1 LFLDKNTCN
10 YLNKGVKLVTR
21 VLLIEDD
28 PLVAKVIFYYLEQA
42 ETYQIVWAKTGG
54 EAFANARDD
63 FDVILLDILL
73 PDVDGIDLCSRLRE
87 WHDCPIIF
95 ISCLDSSDT
104 IVRALEHGGDDF
116 LVKPFDN
123 KVLEARIQAN
133 LRRYN
138 KNVQPTQNILE
149 CQGFTLDARRH
160 VVVKPEC
167 EIKLS
172 GTEFKIL
179 SFLMQNK
186 SKYFTPKELYLKIW
200 GEKSY
205 GDTRTV
211 IVHIHNIREKI
222 ENDPD
227 NPRFLKMEWGKGYYF
242 DLSGKTMKLANN

>member
-1 LFLDKNTCN
+1 MIN
-10 YLNKGVKLVTR
+10 YYFFYEEVKFVTR

-28 PLVAKVIFYYLEQA
+28 ALVAKVIFYYLEQA

-54 EAFANARDD
+54 EAFANARDN

-73 PDVDGIDLCSRLRE
+73 PDVDGIDLCARLRE

-104 IVRALEHGGDDF
+104 IVRALEQGGDDF

-133 LRRYN
+133 LRRYS
-138 KNVQPTQNILE
+138 KNLQSTQNLME
-149 CQGFTLDARRH
+149 CEGFKLDANRH
-160 VVVKPEC
+160 VVVKPEG

-179 SFLMQNK
+179 SFLMQNNGK
-186 SKYFTPKELYLKIW
+186 HFTPKELYLKIW

-222 ENDPD
+222 EKDPE
-227 NPRFLKMEWGKGYYF
+227 NPVFIKMEWGRGYYF
-242 DLSGKTMKLANN
+242 DLSGKTAVSNQAN

>member
-1 LFLDKNTCN
+1 MI
-10 YLNKGVKLVTR
+10 R

-42 ETYQIVWAKTGG
+42 ETYEVVWAKTGG
-54 EAFANARDD
+54 EAFANARDN

-73 PDVDGIDLCSRLRE
+73 PDVDGVDLCSRLRE

-104 IVRALEHGGDDF
+104 IVRALEQGGDDF

-138 KNVQPTQNILE
+138 KNMQPTHNTLE

-172 GTEFKIL
+172 GTEFRIL

-186 SKYFTPKELYLKIW
+186 GKYFTPKEIYLKIW

-222 ENDPD
+222 EDDSD

-242 DLSGKTMKLANN
+242 DLSGKTMKLSKTD

>member
-1 LFLDKNTCN
+1 MTN
-10 YLNKGVKLVTR
+10 

-28 PLVAKVIFYYLEQA
+28 SLVANVIFYYLEQT
-42 ETYQIVWAKTGG
+42 EEYQIVWAKTGG
-54 EAFANARDD
+54 EAFASARDH

-73 PDVDGIDLCSRLRE
+73 PDVDGIELCTRLRE

-95 ISCLDSSDT
+95 LSCLDGSDT

-133 LRRYN
+133 LRRFN
-138 KNVQPTQNILE
+138 KTFKPVKNSLV
-149 CQGFTLDARRH
+149 CKGFTLDMNRH
-160 VVVKPEC
+160 VVVKPEG

-172 GTEFKIL
+172 GTEFRIL
-179 SFLMQNK
+179 SFLMQNAGM
-186 SKYFTPKELYLKIW
+186 YFTPKELYLKIW
-200 GEKSY
+200 GDKSY

-222 ENDPD
+222 EECSE
-227 NPRFLKMEWGKGYYF
+227 NPRYLKMEWGKGYYF
-242 DLSGKTMKLANN
+242 DMFG

>member
-1 LFLDKNTCN
+1 M
-10 YLNKGVKLVTR
+10 VIR

-42 ETYQIVWAKTGG
+42 ETYEIVWAKTGG
-54 EAFANARDD
+54 EAFANARDK

-73 PDVDGIDLCSRLRE
+73 PDVDGIDLCARLRE

-104 IVRALEHGGDDF
+104 IVRALESGGDDF

-133 LRRYN
+133 LRRFR
-138 KNVQPTQNILE
+138 KNPQPLQNMLE
-149 CQGFTLDARRH
+149 CAGFSLVANRH
-160 VVVKPEC
+160 VVIKPEG
-167 EIKLS
+167 ETKLS
-172 GTEFKIL
+172 GTEFRIL
-179 SFLMQNK
+179 SFLMQNHG
-186 SKYFTPKELYLKIW
+186 KYYTPKELYLKVW

-211 IVHIHNIREKI
+211 IVHIHNLREKI
-222 ENDPD
+222 EQDPD
-227 NPRFLKMEWGKGYYF
+227 NPCFIKMEWGQGYYF
-242 DLSGKTMKLANN
+242 DLCGSTGILKQTN

>member
-1 LFLDKNTCN
+1 
-10 YLNKGVKLVTR
+10 VIR
-21 VLLIEDD
+21 VFLIEDD

-42 ETYQIVWAKTGG
+42 ETYQVIWAKTGG
-54 EAFANARDD
+54 EAFANARDSY
-63 FDVILLDILL
+63 DVILLDILL
-73 PDVDGIDLCSRLRE
+73 PDVDGIDLCARLRE

-95 ISCLDSSDT
+95 ISCLDGSDT

-123 KVLEARIQAN
+123 KVLVARIQAN

-138 KNVQPTQNILE
+138 KNLQPTQNMLE
-149 CQGFTLDARRH
+149 CEGFTLDANRH
-160 VVVKPEC
+160 VVVKVEG

-172 GTEFKIL
+172 GTEFKVL
-179 SFLMQNK
+179 SFLMQNNC
-186 SKYFTPKELYLKIW
+186 KYFTPKELYLKIW

-211 IVHIHNIREKI
+211 IVHIHNIRKKI
-222 ENDPD
+222 EKDSE

-242 DLSGKTMKLANN
+242 DASGRAMNHNKQINI

>member
-1 LFLDKNTCN
+1 M
-10 YLNKGVKLVTR
+10 TR

-28 PLVAKVIFYYLEQA
+28 PLVAKVILYYLEQA
-42 ETYQIVWAKTGG
+42 ETYQVVWVKTGG

-73 PDVDGIDLCSRLRE
+73 PDVDGVELCSRMRE

-104 IVRALEHGGDDF
+104 IVRALEKGGDDF
-116 LVKPFDN
+116 LAKPFDN

-133 LRRYN
+133 LRRYQ
-138 KNVQPTQNILE
+138 KKIQPTQNLLQ
-149 CQGFTLDARRH
+149 CKGFVLDARRH
-160 VVVKPEC
+160 VVVKPKG

-179 SFLMQNK
+179 SFLMQN
-186 SKYFTPKELYLKIW
+186 SGKYFTPKELYLKIW

-222 ENDPD
+222 ED
-227 NPRFLKMEWGKGYYF
+227 NPENPMFLKLEWGRGYYF
-242 DLSGKTMKLANN
+242 DLLEEFSASQ